1 MLERSV
7 ATTILLLAAAVAG
20 AQSPPEPKPAF
31 AGQTDA
37 PPPAR
42 ESRYRTEVITDKL
55 TGPWALAFLPDGNFL
70 VSERRGALRTVSP
83 QGVVSEPIAGV
94 PPVKVVA
101 AQSFHDIV
109 LDPNFATNRYVYF
122 TYFAPPKGEAARE
135 WPIEHYYNEVWDKSL
150 AERRVLDLGAERVAR
165 GKLSA
170 DNRQLLDV
178 ETLIEGRVERRI
190 VFARDGT
197 MYVTGADA
205 FRFYDSDLDGIEGRV
220 FTDNPDVRRNFTG
233 RVIRINPDGTI
244 PHDNPWL
251 GRATVSRETFAHG
264 FKDPEGAALNPATGE
279 LWLVDHG
286 PQGGD
291 EINIVRGGHDYGWP
305 EVSYGVQYD
314 ARQADG
320 RKNVPVGSG
329 KTSAPGVD
337 EPLYYWVPSIAP
349 SGMAFYTGNL
359 FPEWRGNLFVG
370 AMAGRHLVRL
380 VLDGERVVAEEKLLE
395 ELDLRV
401 REVRQG
407 PDGAL
412 YVFGGDSLIRITPR

>member
-1 MLERSV
+1 V
-7 ATTILLLAAAVAG
+7 
-20 AQSPPEPKPAF
+20 
-31 AGQTDA
+31 
-37 PPPAR
+37 
-42 ESRYRTEVITDKL
+42 
-55 TGPWALAFLPDGNFL
+55 
-70 VSERRGALRTVSP
+70 LRTVTP
-83 QGVVSEPIAGV
+83 KGEVSEPIAGV

-101 AQSFHDIV
+101 AQSFHDVV

-135 WPIEHYYNEVWDKSL
+135 WPIEHYYNDVWNKTL
-150 AERRVLDLGAERVAR
+150 AQRRVLDLGSERVSRA
-165 GKLSA
+165 KLSA
-170 DNRQLLDV
+170 DNRRLEDFEV
-178 ETLIEGRVERRI
+178 LIEGGVERRI
-190 VFARDGT
+190 VFARDGSL
-197 MYVTGADA
+197 YVTGADT
-205 FRFYDSDLDGIEGRV
+205 FRFYDSDLDGTEH
-220 FTDNPDVRRNFTG
+220 TTPHEPDVRRNFTG

-244 PHDNPWL
+244 PPDNPWL

-264 FKDPEGAALNPATGE
+264 FKDPEGAALHPTTGE

-291 EINIVRGGHDYGWP
+291 EINIVRAGRDYGWP

-320 RKNVPVGSG
+320 RKNVAIGTGATQMQGTEQPI
-329 KTSAPGVD
+329 
-337 EPLYYWVPSIAP
+337 YFWVPSIAP

-359 FPEWRGNLFVG
+359 FPDWRGNLFVG
-370 AMAGRHLVRL
+370 AMAGKHLVRL
-380 VLDGERVVAEEKLLE
+380 VLDGERVVAEEQLLE

-412 YVFGGDSLIRITPR
+412 YVFGGDSLLRVSPP